1 MADSTQSP
9 VAAVAEKPIPVPDN
23 RLARDLIDYNLL
35 IDSDLDA
42 FLLDNFPR
50 VEKRISR
57 GMDRVEKVNLL
68 LRNHTAEA
76 VVRKLR
82 QWCSSYRDLPQDSTP
97 PPPVALACKPIE
109 RTDISTEI
117 RYAIVITATISEINR
132 ETLISMVQH
141 LRGISQ
147 DIKLTLS
154 AIKNGSVIL
163 IFNGSLSGFNRI
175 NDSYKKRKLTSISNY
190 TITDLRV
197 LSKDTL
203 DETLETLDGPASS
216 ARKKPPSQRP
226 PSRPYQPLLEPVEY
240 DLRTTLRNMFEEPM
254 DGGSVLVLIIC
265 IVMIL
270 GITFFLFPH
279 WQAILPLIFVIIV
292 VALLI
297 FARNI

>member
-9 VAAVAEKPIPVPDN
+9 VAAVAEEPTPVPDN

-50 VEKRISR
+50 IEKRISR

-154 AIKNGSVIL
+154 AIKKGSVIL
-163 IFNGSLSGFNRI
+163 IFHGSLSGFNRI
-175 NDSYKKRKLTSISNY
+175 NDSYKRRKLTTISNY

-197 LSKDTL
+197 LPQDPREEKLGTPNES
-203 DETLETLDGPASS
+203 ASS
-216 ARKKPPSQRP
+216 ARNNTLSQRP

-240 DLRTTLRNMFEEPM
+240 DLRTALRNMFDGSM
-254 DGGSVLVLIIC
+254 DVGSVFVLIIC

-279 WQAILPLIFVIIV
+279 WQAILPLIFVIIIV
-292 VALLI
+292 VLLI
-297 FARNI
+297 LFRNI